1 MSYSYIILKELRDL
15 YRKCGEI
22 NDTELS
28 NTIIDLNIDMNKYR
42 IFIDGII
49 VRQFAFAYLK
59 YGGIIFSRFN
69 RIISKERIL
78 EENIIDTILKEC
90 IKIIQQ
96 VENGKINSVELKQS
110 EAEFRKSI
118 PKKKKELLI
127 VLKSDIAE
135 EITNNYLKRGK
146 FETCNNISISNLHD
160 IEMMIIEQIYSNY
173 YNYAVAY
180 PEAFGIPS
188 RQTINQGYTLI
199 EQLTVLK
206 RIRNKFRQSCSYRL
220 NKEGFDR

>member
-1 MSYSYIILKELRDL
+1 MSYSYNILKELRDL

-42 IFIDGII
+42 VFIDRII
-49 VRQFAFAYLK
+49 ARQFAFAYLK
-59 YGGIIFSRFN
+59 FRGIIFSRFN

-110 EAEFRKSI
+110 EAEFRKSN
-118 PKKKKELLI
+118 
-127 VLKSDIAE
+127 S
-135 EITNNYLKRGK
+135 
-146 FETCNNISISNLHD
+146 
-160 IEMMIIEQIYSNY
+160 
-173 YNYAVAY
+173 
-180 PEAFGIPS
+180 
-188 RQTINQGYTLI
+188 
-199 EQLTVLK
+199 
-206 RIRNKFRQSCSYRL
+206 
-220 NKEGFDR
+220 

>member
-42 IFIDGII
+42 IFIDRII
-49 VRQFAFAYLK
+49 VRQFDIAYLK

-69 RIISKERIL
+69 RIISEERIL

-90 IKIIQQ
+90 IEIIQQ
-96 VENGKINSVELKQS
+96 VDNGRINPIKIKQS
-110 EAEFRKSI
+110 GAEFRKSI
-118 PKKKKELLI
+118 PEKREKLLI

-135 EITNNYLKRGK
+135 EITNNYL
-146 FETCNNISISNLHD
+146 
-160 IEMMIIEQIYSNY
+160 IIII
-173 YNYAVAY
+173 
-180 PEAFGIPS
+180 FI
-188 RQTINQGYTLI
+188 
-199 EQLTVLK
+199 
-206 RIRNKFRQSCSYRL
+206 
-220 NKEGFDR
+220 